1 MLDCKWQARAPDA
14 DDIVVVKLVV
24 QWYMVIFTCYTI
36 TPSMYG
42 IFVYICLH
50 LSTKINEM

>member
-42 IFVYICLH
+42 ISVYIC
-50 LSTKINEM
+50 